1 MQFRIRHEVRCRF
14 DPPVRNVMA
23 IVRLSP
29 RSHEGQHVTE
39 WWIDADLD
47 CSLRS
52 GDDEFGNLTH
62 TFSSAGQLREVT
74 IAATGLVDTFDT
86 AGVIRTT
93 AERLPVE
100 IFLRD
105 TPLTTTDK
113 AVRAFVTACTAEG
126 TTMLGRLHALMGAVN
141 AELALD
147 SGADILSAAEAFG
160 GKSGG
165 RGSHAHLFI
174 AGARFL
180 GIPCRFVNGY
190 LVWGESGEATCHGWA
205 EAFLPD
211 LGWVGFDPLNNLC
224 PRGEH
229 VRCAV
234 GFDAVHAAFVRGL
247 PPEATTHKLTVTVV
261 G

>member
-1 MQFRIRHEVRCRF
+1 MQFRIRHEIRCRF

-62 TFSSAGQLREVT
+62 TFSSAGQLREMT

-93 AERLPVE
+93 VERLPVE

-105 TPLTTTDK
+105 TPLTTADK
-113 AVRAFVTACTAEG
+113 AIREFVAARTAAE

-147 SGADILSAAEAFG
+147 SGADPLSAAEAFG

-174 AGARFL
+174 TGARFL

-190 LVWGESGEATCHGWA
+190 LVWGESSEATCHGWT
-205 EAFLPD
+205 EAFLAG

-229 VRCAV
+229 VRSAV
-234 GFDAVHAAFVRGL
+234 GFDAAHAAFVRGL
-247 PPEATTHKLTVTVV
+247 PPETTTHKLTVTVV